1 MVERNQLVKVALEAN
16 AVSAFI
22 ELGDKD
28 ERLKNIYMNKIAAH
42 VVSLAEKGVLGKI
55 LEADVENEVHVDIFV
70 E

>member
-28 ERLKNIYMNKIAAH
+28 ERLKNIDMNKIAAP

>member
-28 ERLKNIYMNKIAAH
+28 ERLKNIDMNKIAAQ
-42 VVSLAEKGVLGKI
+42 VVSLAEKGVLEKI

>member
-1 MVERNQLVKVALEAN
+1 MVGRNQLVKVALEAN

-28 ERLKNIYMNKIAAH
+28 ERLKNIDMNKIAAH

>member
-28 ERLKNIYMNKIAAH
+28 ERLKNIDMNKTAAQ
-42 VVSLAEKGVLGKI
+42 VVSLAEKGVLRKI